1 MKEYQ
6 FKVGVSL
13 SLGESPNED
22 ENLQALVSSRM
33 DYLEIGYRSYCD
45 DPAWTRSVREKL
57 DASPVRINSVHA
69 PFSSEVDI
77 SRLDDGGQEFAL
89 EQIDRAIKMAERLGA
104 GIVVVHGSA
113 EPIEEDERAKRL
125 DKSRSGLEILSR
137 HVQSS
142 GVRLALEVLPRTCLG
157 NTVDE
162 LLMLL
167 ADVPQEHTGACL
179 DANHLA
185 DPGQLPDAVRQLGER
200 IITLHISDYDG
211 VDERHWMPFRGIVDW
226 GAFANALR
234 DIEYDG
240 AFIYETKPE
249 EGDTLE
255 EKLVIMHS
263 NFQRILDSANMLAS
277 GVRRAYS

>member
-1 MKEYQ
+1 MTEYQ

-13 SLGESPNED
+13 SLGESPDED
-22 ENLQALVSSRM
+22 ENLRALISSRM
-33 DYLEIGYRSYCD
+33 HYVEIGYRNYCD

-57 DASPVRINSVHA
+57 NASPVKINSVHA

-89 EQIDRAIKMAERLGA
+89 EQIDKAIKMAERLGA

-113 EPIEEDERAKRL
+113 EPIGEDERSKRL
-125 DKSRSGLEILSR
+125 DKSRSGLEILSQ
-137 HVQSS
+137 HVQSA

-167 ADVPQEHTGACL
+167 ADVPQEHTGVCL
-179 DANHLA
+179 DTNHLA

-200 IITLHISDYDG
+200 IITLHVSDYDG
-211 VDERHWMPFRGIVDW
+211 IDERHWMPFRGIVDW

-240 AFIYETKPE
+240 AFIYETRPE

-255 EKLVIMHS
+255 EKLEIIHS
-263 NFQRILDSANMLAS
+263 NFRRILNIAMLL
-277 GVRRAYS
+277 G

>member
-1 MKEYQ
+1 MTEYQ

-13 SLGESPNED
+13 SLGESPDED
-22 ENLQALVSSRM
+22 VNLQALISSRM
-33 DYLEIGYRSYCD
+33 DYVEIGYRNYCD

-57 DASPVRINSVHA
+57 NASPIKINSVHA

-77 SRLDDGGQEFAL
+77 SRLDDEGQEYAI
-89 EQIDRAIKMAERLGA
+89 EQIDKAIKMAEGLGA
-104 GIVVVHGSA
+104 DIVVVHGSA
-113 EPIEEDERAKRL
+113 EPIGEDERAKRL

-162 LLMLL
+162 LQLLL
-167 ADVPQEHTGACL
+167 ADVPPEHTGACL

-211 VDERHWMPFRGIVDW
+211 VDERHWMPFRGIVNW
-226 GAFANALR
+226 GVFANALR

-240 AFIYETKPE
+240 AFIYETRPE
-249 EGDTLE
+249 EGDTLG
-255 EKLVIMHS
+255 EKLEIIYS
-263 NFQRILDSANMLAS
+263 NFQRILTLGGA
-277 GVRRAYS
+277 GG